1 MRLKVQNSIGVNTM
15 KVKLMKA
22 KLKHVCNQKEFIWG
36 VRVSGLILGI
46 IDTHLIMFHQNF
58 FMEKPVLSFL
68 LFGTLGMTEYK
79 VHYKEMSDMKRTAV
93 VFGFLALYVL
103 VGGMVYIVGCP
114 KRN

>member
-1 MRLKVQNSIGVNTM
+1 
-15 KVKLMKA
+15 
-22 KLKHVCNQKEFIWG
+22 
-36 VRVSGLILGI
+36 
-46 IDTHLIMFHQNF
+46 MFHQNF

-114 KRN
+114 KLN